1 MPSRAN
7 DPTMIADSLARPTT
21 RYEAL
26 HPRFAAAFAYLR
38 SFDPE
43 TPDGK
48 IPLEGDTLFALPQRY
63 ETTPATERR
72 FEAHRR
78 YIDIQYILEG
88 EEVIEHAPIEWL
100 PEVTEPYSDE
110 RDVMFFRDPVACSR
124 TLLRA
129 GEFAV
134 YFPADGHKPCC
145 QVGPTP
151 SHVRKIVMK
160 IAVV

>member
-1 MPSRAN
+1 
-7 DPTMIADSLARPTT
+7 MIADSLARPTT
-21 RYEAL
+21 RYEML
-26 HPRFAAAFAYLR
+26 HPLFAAAFAYLR

-48 IPLEGDTLFALPQRY
+48 VALERDQLFALPQRY
-63 ETTPATERR
+63 ETSPAETRR

-88 EEVIEHAPIEWL
+88 EEIIEHAPVERL
-100 PEVTEPYSDE
+100 PEVTEPYSDD
-110 RDVMFFRDPVACSR
+110 RDVMFFRDPAACSR

-145 QVGPTP
+145 QAGREPAA
-151 SHVRKIVMK
+151 VRKVVMK

>member
-1 MPSRAN
+1 
-7 DPTMIADSLARPTT
+7 MIADSLARPTT
-21 RYEAL
+21 GYEKL
-26 HPRFAAAFAYLR
+26 HPLFSAAFAYLR
-38 SFDPE
+38 AFDPE

-48 IPLEGDTLFALPQRY
+48 VILDRDQLFALPQRY
-63 ETTPATERR
+63 DTSPAATRR

-78 YIDIQYILEG
+78 YIDIQFILTG

-100 PEVTEPYSDE
+100 PEVTEPYSND
-110 RDVMFFRDPVACSR
+110 RDVMFFRDPAACSR

-129 GEFAV
+129 GDFAI

-145 QVGPTP
+145 QAGHQPAA
-151 SHVRKIVMK
+151 VRKVVIK